1 MLFRSGVQF
10 SLRGPELAQLGKY
23 ADDLYGRIRKNPR
36 AVDVDTSLVYG
47 KPELRVEIN
56 RQRAA
61 DLGVRVQDIANSL
74 NVLVGGQNVTTF
86 DVGEDQYD
94 VTLRAVEGFRTTAE
108 GVQRMTVPSSK
119 RGTVDISE
127 QDINPLSRQRGD
139 QRLTLLLSARNYDA
153 FFSAAQLRQRHADD
167 ALIQFGNN
175 GAALLIDETL
185 MQLEI
190 GRAHV

>member
-1 MLFRSGVQF
+1 MPVFRQMLKGYPNLRTSVLALGGPGGGAGVQF
-10 SLRGPELAQLGKY
+10 SLRGPELATLGQY
-23 ADDLYGRIRKNPR
+23 ADQLYKKISTNPK

-61 DLGVRVQDIANSL
+61 DLGVRVQDIATAL

-94 VTLRAVEGFRTTAE
+94 VTLRAVEGF
-108 GVQRMTVPSSK
+108 Q
-119 RGTVDISE
+119 
-127 QDINPLSRQRGD
+127 
-139 QRLTLLLSARNYDA
+139 
-153 FFSAAQLRQRHADD
+153 
-167 ALIQFGNN
+167 
-175 GAALLIDETL
+175 
-185 MQLEI
+185 I